1 MLLGVE
7 TMSINGEL
15 AIALVGCGGM
25 AKNYRRRYTQVPGA
39 RLALLVDADE
49 ETARSA
55 AEELSVEKWSTRYE
69 EVLSPEID
77 VVDIST
83 PNFLHAEQA
92 LAAIR
97 AGKNIIMQKP
107 ITPTVQDAEA
117 IIQEARKMGVQV
129 GMYMSMFDD
138 PLYYEVKE
146 MIKAGVFGT
155 ISSIHC
161 RGAHRGG
168 LRALPGAWRSSKEKT
183 GGGAFIQLTVHNIDM
198 IQWLLDDHVARVC
211 AFSKNMMCPN
221 IGGDDVTSAACE
233 FESGIQGTLEAGY
246 CADADIITIYGTAG
260 FITILNSNFITI
272 KLDQPYQGRHINYT
286 EPGKIVATQAIGIN
300 KKELRSGYNPYD
312 QHIAFIKALMEG
324 RPVPISADVGLYDL
338 KVVQAVYTS
347 AEEKRFVDVK

>member
-1 MLLGVE
+1 
-7 TMSINGEL
+7 MSINGEL

-25 AKNYRRRYTQVPGA
+25 ARSYRHRYTQVPGA

-49 ETARSA
+49 EVARSA

-69 EVLSPEID
+69 DVLSPEID
-77 VVDIST
+77 IVDIST

-92 LAAIR
+92 LAAIG
-97 AGKNIIMQKP
+97 AGKHIIMQKP
-107 ITPTVQDAEA
+107 ITPTVEEAET
-117 IIQEARKMGVQV
+117 IIREARKMGVQV

-146 MIKAGVFGT
+146 MIAAGLFGT

-168 LRALPGAWRSSKEKT
+168 LRALPGAWRSFREKT

-198 IQWLLDDHVARVC
+198 VHWLLDDRIARVS

-221 IGGDDVTSAACE
+221 IGGDDLTSAACE
-233 FESGIQGTLEAGY
+233 FESGILGTLEAGY
-246 CADADIITIYGTAG
+246 CADANIVTIYGSSG
-260 FITILNSNFITI
+260 FISILNDHYITI
-272 KLDQPYQGRHINYT
+272 KLSQSYEGRHIHYT
-286 EPGKIVATQAIGIN
+286 EPETIVAIQVVNIN
-300 KKELRSGYNPYD
+300 KKELRRGHNPYD
-312 QHIAFIKALMEG
+312 QHIAFVKAIMEG
-324 RPVPISADVGLYDL
+324 RPAPISAETGLYDL

-347 AEEKRFVDVK
+347 AQEKRFVDIK